1 MITKLIEGKNGK
13 YSSKRFVFI
22 ISSISAIAGF
32 FYAIQRVST
41 SSPELIP
48 EILSYFLIYN
58 CFIGGF
64 ITLEMINSKRLGGNE
79 SCSALGGDF
88 LALCVKTLC
97 FPKFSLKASCSS
109 ENDI

>member
-1 MITKLIEGKNGK
+1 MIKKLIEGKNGK

-32 FYAIQRVST
+32 FYAIQKVADNN
-41 SSPELIP
+41 PNLIP

-64 ITLEMINSKRLGGNE
+64 ITLEMINSIFKSYFKNKKKN
-79 SCSALGGDF
+79 
-88 LALCVKTLC
+88 V
-97 FPKFSLKASCSS
+97 
-109 ENDI
+109 ENN

>member
-22 ISSISAIAGF
+22 ISSLASIVGF

-58 CFIGGF
+58 AFIGGF
-64 ITLEMINSKRLGGNE
+64 ITLEMVNSIFKSYFKNKKKN
-79 SCSALGGDF
+79 
-88 LALCVKTLC
+88 V
-97 FPKFSLKASCSS
+97 
-109 ENDI
+109 ENN